1 MADLTDEEL
10 AELRSRTLAPVA
22 RGTPAML
29 LGADVVSRLLD
40 EIERRR
46 VQDLLDAPRRRRRK
60 PPSTRWRAT
69 QSGSS
74 SAVGS
79 ASSSTR
85 RLAPN
90 RKAAARAEARD
101 RRRTSTRPIKYT
113 G

>member
-46 VQDLLDAPRRRRRK
+46 VQDLLDAPET
-60 PPSTRWRAT
+60 PEE
-69 QSGSS
+69 
-74 SAVGS
+74 
-79 ASSSTR
+79 
-85 RLAPN
+85 
-90 RKAAARAEARD
+90 KAALDALASDPERILERSRKRLLEHTKAR
-101 RRRTSTRPIKYT
+101 TK
-113 G
+113 